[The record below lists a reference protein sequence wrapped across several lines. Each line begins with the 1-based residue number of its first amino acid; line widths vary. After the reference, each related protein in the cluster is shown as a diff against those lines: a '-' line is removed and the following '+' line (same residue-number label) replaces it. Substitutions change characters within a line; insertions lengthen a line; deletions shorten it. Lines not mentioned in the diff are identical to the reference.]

1 MLTYYIYGS
10 TNRSKK
16 YDIYDNNDKKLLSF
30 GATGYYDF
38 PTHQDEAR
46 KERYIKRHQ
55 KEDWTDLNKAGT
67 WARFILWNKPTMN
80 ESILD
85 MEHRFKIKIITH

>member
-1 MLTYYIYGS
+1 MLTYHIWRS
-10 TNRSKK
+10 TNKNKK
-16 YDIYDNNDKKLLSF
+16 YDVYSIDGEKILSF
-30 GATGYYDF
+30 GASGYSDF

-55 KEDWTDLNKAGT
+55 KEVWGDINKSGT
-67 WARFILWNKPTMN
+67 WARFILWNKPTIR

>member
-1 MLTYYIYGS
+1 MNTYHIWGS
-10 TNRSKK
+10 TNKSKK
-16 YDIYDNNDKKLLSF
+16 YDIYYNDKKLLSF
-30 GATGYYDF
+30 GATGYSDF

-55 KEDWTDLNKAGT
+55 KEDWTDLNKAGA
-67 WARFILWNKPTMN
+67 WAKGVLWNKPTIR